1 MFWDIAEFIIGIAGI
16 IISIICWRFA
26 YSSVRKYNKYA
37 KSLYNID
44 FSKEGWYSEFQK
56 IAEKTFKLEKQDE
69 KIQIDFENK
78 NNQKEKIP
86 HQNVVACMYN
96 MFRNIYEMYGDEV
109 NK

>member
-1 MFWDIAEFIIGIAGI
+1 MFWDIAGFIIGIVGI

-44 FSKEGWYSEFQK
+44 FLKEGSCNEFQK
-56 IAEKTFKLEKQDE
+56 IAEKMFKLEKQDE
-69 KIQIDFENK
+69 KIQINFENR

-86 HQNVVACMYN
+86 YENVVACLYN
-96 MFRNIYEMYGDEV
+96 MLRNIYEMYGDEV